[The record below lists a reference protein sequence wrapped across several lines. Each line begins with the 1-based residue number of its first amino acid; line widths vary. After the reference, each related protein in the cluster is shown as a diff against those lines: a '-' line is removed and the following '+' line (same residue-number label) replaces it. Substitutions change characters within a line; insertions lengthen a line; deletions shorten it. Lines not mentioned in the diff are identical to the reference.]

1 MPQVGPAEILV
12 ILLVGLLVFGPKRLP
27 EIGRQVG
34 RAMREVKKFQDTVK
48 GELDQVLHLQEDE
61 DHSPPTYP
69 SADAAIIAAE
79 APPAL
84 PAPPDGIGHGS
95 TNGATNGSANG
106 ASRPD
111 AEPAPRAQSA
121 TLRTARRPRLRR
133 ARRPPPRRR
142 LRPRPRHPEPSPTTA
157 LGLPRASGLPGRGRQ
172 PDPRPWL

>member
-61 DHSPPTYP
+61 DHSPPSYP

-106 ASRPD
+106 TSRPD
-111 AEPAPRAQSA
+111 AEPAPRAQSRFRAPNGSTPTPPNGSTPAAAPPAPA
-121 TLRTARRPRLRR
+121 TTPAPR
-133 ARRPPPRRR
+133 AVTHNGARPPSRFRAPG
-142 LRPRPRHPEPSPTTA
+142 PRPTT
-157 LGLPRASGLPGRGRQ
+157 
-172 PDPRPWL
+172 

>member
-12 ILLVGLLVFGPKRLP
+12 ILLIGLLVFGPKRLP

-61 DHSPPTYP
+61 DHSPPSSP

-84 PAPPDGIGHGS
+84 PAPPNGS

-106 ASRPD
+106 TS
-111 AEPAPRAQSA
+111 
-121 TLRTARRPRLRR
+121 
-133 ARRPPPRRR
+133 
-142 LRPRPRHPEPSPTTA
+142 
-157 LGLPRASGLPGRGRQ
+157 
-172 PDPRPWL
+172 